1 MNFKKIMSTA
11 LAGVMALSLAV
22 PAFAAANAETA
33 LEQNTAITGTTQAPT
48 IKITVPATG
57 TVTVNPYKM
66 AVSVGGSDVTDQ
78 IISATQYIENA
89 SNVAIKVSAQ
99 VTGTA
104 AGNLAFAT
112 ATTQGTKAVTTNSVF
127 MYFEMDVAD
136 KNDGTADPTWATA
149 YDSKSNK
156 QILVSTKATKKTD
169 MVTLA
174 AGTST
179 AAAST
184 GGYAAF
190 HLAGDAASAPTSAWT
205 DADKADVAIA
215 FTFTPTSTSTAT
227 P

>member
-11 LAGVMALSLAV
+11 LAGAMALSLSV
-22 PAFAAANAETA
+22 PAFAAANSDTS

-57 TVTVNPYKM
+57 AVTVNPYKM
-66 AVSVGGSDVTDQ
+66 EVTVGSDTKTDQ
-78 IISATQYIENA
+78 IISATQFIENA
-89 SNVAIKVSAQ
+89 SDVAVKVSAQ

-112 ATTQGTKAVTTNSVF
+112 ASTQTKAVTTNSVF
-127 MYFEMDVAD
+127 MYFEMVASD
-136 KNDGTADPTWATA
+136 DGSTEPTWATA
-149 YDSKSNK
+149 YDSKSTT
-156 QILVSTKATKKTD
+156 QILVSTKATKKAD
-169 MVTLA
+169 MLTLA
-174 AGTST
+174 AGTGT

-190 HLAGDAASAPTSAWT
+190 HLAGDAASTPTTAWAA
-205 DADKADVAIA
+205 ADKADVAIA
-215 FTFTPTSTSTAT
+215 FTFTPTATSTAT

>member
-1 MNFKKIMSTA
+1 MNFKKIMSSA

-22 PAFAAANAETA
+22 PAFAADGD
-33 LEQNTAITGTTQAPT
+33 LEQSTAITGTTQAPT

-66 AVSVGGSDVTDQ
+66 EVTVGSDKKTDQ

-149 YDSKSNK
+149 YDSKSAT
-156 QILVSTKATKKTD
+156 QILISTKATKKAD
-169 MVTLA
+169 MLTLA
-174 AGTST
+174 AGTGT

>member
-11 LAGVMALSLAV
+11 LASVMALSLAV
-22 PAFAAANAETA
+22 PAFAADGD
-33 LEQNTAITGTTQAPT
+33 LEQNAAITGTTQAPT

-57 TVTVNPYKM
+57 AVTVNPYKM
-66 AVSVGGSDVTDQ
+66 AVSVDGSDVTDQ

-89 SNVAIKVSAQ
+89 SDVAIKVSAE

-127 MYFEMDVAD
+127 MYLEMDVAD

-149 YDSKSNK
+149 YDSKSTK
-156 QILVSTKATKKTD
+156 QILVSTKATKKAD
-169 MVTLA
+169 MLTLA
-174 AGTST
+174 AGTGT

-190 HLAGDAASAPTSAWT
+190 HLAGDAASTPTTAWAA
-205 DADKADVAIA
+205 ADKADVAIV
-215 FTFTPTSTSTAT
+215 FTFTPTVAAT
-227 P
+227 PAP

>member
-22 PAFAAANAETA
+22 PAFAAANTDTS

-66 AVSVGGSDVTDQ
+66 EVTVGGSGVTDQ
-78 IISATQYIENA
+78 IISATQFIENA
-89 SNVAIKVSAQ
+89 SDVAVKVSAQ

-112 ATTQGTKAVTTNSVF
+112 ASTQTKAVTTNSVF
-127 MYFEMDVAD
+127 MYFEMVASD
-136 KNDGTADPTWATA
+136 DGSTEPTWATA
-149 YDSKSNK
+149 YDSKSAT
-156 QILVSTKATKKTD
+156 QILISTKATKKAD
-169 MVTLA
+169 MLTLA
-174 AGTST
+174 AGTGT

-190 HLAGDAASAPTSAWT
+190 HLAGDAASTPTTAWAA
-205 DADKADVAIA
+205 ADKADVAIA
-215 FTFTPTSTSTAT
+215 FTFTPTATSTAT

>member
-11 LAGVMALSLAV
+11 LAGAMALSLSV
-22 PAFAAANAETA
+22 PAFAAANSDTS

-57 TVTVNPYKM
+57 AVVVNPYKM
-66 AVSVGGSDVTDQ
+66 SVTPDGGSTAVTDQ

-89 SNVAIKVSAQ
+89 SDVAVKVSAQ

-112 ATTQGTKAVTTNSVF
+112 ASTQTKAVTTNSVF
-127 MYFEMDVAD
+127 MYFEMVLSD
-136 KNDGTADPTWATA
+136 DGTTEPTWADA
-149 YDSKSNK
+149 YDSRSAT
-156 QILVSTKATKKTD
+156 QILVSTKATKKAD
-169 MVTLA
+169 MLTLA
-174 AGTST
+174 AGDGS

-184 GGYAAF
+184 GGHAAF
-190 HLAGDAASAPTSAWT
+190 HLAGDAASTPTTAWAAT
-205 DADKADVAIA
+205 DKADVAIA
-215 FTFTPTSTSTAT
+215 FTFTPTATSTAT

>member
-57 TVTVNPYKM
+57 TVT
-66 AVSVGGSDVTDQ
+66 GSDVTDQ
-78 IISATQYIENA
+78 IISATQFIENA
-89 SNVAIKVSAQ
+89 SDVAVKVSAQ

-104 AGNLAFAT
+104 AANLAFAT
-112 ATTQGTKAVTTNSVF
+112 ASTQTKAVTTNSVF
-127 MYFEMDVAD
+127 MYFEMVASD
-136 KNDGTADPTWATA
+136 DGSTEPTWATA
-149 YDSKSNK
+149 YDSKSAT
-156 QILVSTKATKKTD
+156 QILISTKATKKAD
-169 MVTLA
+169 MLTLA
-174 AGTST
+174 AGTGT
-179 AAAST
+179 AAASA

-190 HLAGDAASAPTSAWT
+190 HLAGDAASTPTTAWAA
-205 DADKADVAIA
+205 ADKADVAIA
-215 FTFTPTSTSTAT
+215 FTFTPTATSTAT

>member
-1 MNFKKIMSTA
+1 MNFKKIMSSA

-22 PAFAAANAETA
+22 PAFAADGD
-33 LEQNTAITGTTQAPT
+33 LEQSTAITGTTQAPT

-66 AVSVGGSDVTDQ
+66 EVTVGSDTKTDQ
-78 IISATQYIENA
+78 IISATQFIENA
-89 SNVAIKVSAQ
+89 SDVAVKVSAQ

-112 ATTQGTKAVTTNSVF
+112 ASTQTKAVTTNSVF
-127 MYFEMDVAD
+127 MYFEMVASD
-136 KNDGTADPTWATA
+136 DGSTEPTWATA
-149 YDSKSNK
+149 YDSKSAT
-156 QILVSTKATKKTD
+156 QILISTKATKKAD
-169 MVTLA
+169 MLTLA
-174 AGTST
+174 AGTGT

-190 HLAGDAASAPTSAWT
+190 HLAGDAASTPTTAWAA
-205 DADKADVAIA
+205 ADKADVAIA
-215 FTFTPTSTSTAT
+215 FTFTPTATSTAA

>member
-1 MNFKKIMSTA
+1 MSLLTAAQAASKNIFREDVFTMKFKKLVSTA
-11 LAGVMALSLAV
+11 LAGAMALSLSLSV
-22 PAFAAANAETA
+22 PAFAAGNTDTS
-33 LEQNTAITGTTQAPT
+33 LEQSTDITGTTQAPI

-78 IISATQYIENA
+78 IISATQYITNA
-89 SNVAIKVSAQ
+89 SNVAIKVGAE

-112 ATTQGTKAVTTNSVF
+112 ASTQTKAVLTNSVF

-136 KNDGTADPTWATA
+136 KTD
-149 YDSKSNK
+149 
-156 QILVSTKATKKTD
+156 TKKAD
-169 MVTLA
+169 MLTLA
-174 AGTST
+174 SGTGT
-179 AAAST
+179 AAASA

-190 HLAGDAASAPTSAWT
+190 HLAGDAASTPTTAWAA
-205 DADKADVAIA
+205 ADKADVAIA
-215 FTFTPTSTSTAT
+215 FTFTPTATSTTT

>member
-11 LAGVMALSLAV
+11 LAGAMALSLSV
-22 PAFAAANAETA
+22 PAFAAANSDTS

-57 TVTVNPYKM
+57 AVVVNPYKM
-66 AVSVGGSDVTDQ
+66 SVTPDGGSTAVTDQ

-89 SNVAIKVSAQ
+89 SDVAVKVSAQ

-112 ATTQGTKAVTTNSVF
+112 ASTQTKAVTTNSVF
-127 MYFEMDVAD
+127 MYFEMVASD
-136 KNDGTADPTWATA
+136 DNSTEPTWATA
-149 YDSKSNK
+149 YDSKSTT
-156 QILVSTKATKKTD
+156 QILVSTKATKKAD
-169 MVTLA
+169 MLTLA
-174 AGTST
+174 AGTGT

-184 GGYAAF
+184 GAYAAF
-190 HLAGDAASAPTSAWT
+190 HLAGDAASTPTTAWAA
-205 DADKADVAIA
+205 ADKADVAIA
-215 FTFTPTSTSTAT
+215 FTFTPTATSTAT